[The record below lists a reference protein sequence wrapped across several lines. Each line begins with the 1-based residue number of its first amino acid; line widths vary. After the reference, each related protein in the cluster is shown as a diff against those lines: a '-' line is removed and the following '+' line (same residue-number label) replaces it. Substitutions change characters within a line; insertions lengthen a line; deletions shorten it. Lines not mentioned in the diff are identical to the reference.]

1 MRNRPFIDHSPS
13 APDDPPR
20 LDGVPQLRLL
30 VLFVAIALPVLVIA
44 GRLAWL
50 QVVIPDRFLA
60 GWDRTFE
67 SEEPVASRDGRI
79 LTADGRVL
87 AEDEVRFDVAVHY
100 RWLEDPPDERW
111 LKARALEQ
119 LKPRNRRDPQRIAD
133 ARQRVL
139 QQRAGLWHSLAA
151 LTGRP
156 AADLNA
162 RRQEVQRRIERIY
175 ATVTE
180 RQEQRAAE
188 RDEAARQD
196 ATSNPRNGWHNA
208 WDVVVRELTTPP
220 ERPQREPLI
229 IKEQLDYHV
238 LIEGVSLD
246 MVASIESLPSRFP
259 GVAVRQSSRRR
270 YPGADVAAHIVGI
283 RTPLTGDEFNSRSRQ
298 FPGGDPFGYEVGDP
312 IGRSGIERAYD
323 AEIHGRRG
331 LRRIVRN
338 RHGEILHSEMLRP
351 PVRGADVVLAC
362 HSRLQQQAESLLDAA
377 IAGDADAGS
386 APLSAEQLAQSGE
399 PPAAPRPQGGCL
411 VALDVRTGRVLAAAA
426 APRFDLRL
434 LVDHDPQEWDAVVN
448 DPREPFFPRMTQ
460 MTVPPGS
467 VFKTLTAI
475 ALLES
480 GRIDPD
486 APVHCRGYLDEPD
499 RDRCLIYRHYGV
511 GHGDM
516 DLAAALCQSCNVYFF
531 TAARILGPQP
541 IHDWAAR
548 FGLGRTTG
556 IDVPGERSGNL
567 PSPERRSGAEPW
579 HPGTTLQLSIGQGKL
594 TTTPLQVARMM
605 AAVANDGYLVT
616 PRFVIDRPQ
625 TAPPL
630 ESATGVTLA
639 AFESFDDASAP
650 VERIPGLSPAT
661 LARVREGLRMVVE
674 HPRGTGRTVRMD
686 EISIAGKTGTAEV
699 GGGRPDHAWFAGYA
713 PAEQPR
719 VAFVVVLEHGGS
731 GGRAAAPLAR
741 RFVQAMLDTGT
752 LPRR

>member
-1 MRNRPFIDHSPS
+1 MRNRPFLEHSPR
-13 APDDPPR
+13 APDNPPR

-30 VLFVAIALPVLVIA
+30 VLFVAIALPVIAIGVRLV
-44 GRLAWL
+44 WL
-50 QVVIPDRFLA
+50 QVVIPHRFLA

-67 SEEPVASRDGRI
+67 SAEPVATRDGRI
-79 LTADGRVL
+79 LTADGRIL

-100 RWLEDPPDERW
+100 RWLEEPPDQRW

-119 LKPRNRRDPQRIAD
+119 LKPRDRRDPRRITD
-133 ARQRVL
+133 ARQKVL
-139 QQRAGLWHSLAA
+139 QQRAGLWHALAE
-151 LTGRP
+151 LTGRS
-156 AADLNA
+156 AADLSA
-162 RRQEVQRRIERIY
+162 RRQDVQRRIERIY
-175 ATVTE
+175 ATVAE
-180 RQEQRAAE
+180 RHEQRAAE

-196 ATSNPRNGWHNA
+196 ATSSKGWRNGW
-208 WDVVVRELTTPP
+208 DIVVRELTTPP

-229 IKEQLDYHV
+229 ITEQLDYHV
-238 LIEGVSLD
+238 LIEGVNLD
-246 MVASIESLPSRFP
+246 VVASIESLPSRFP

-270 YPGADVAAHIVGI
+270 YPAADLAAHIVGV
-283 RTPLTGDEFNSRSRQ
+283 RTPLTGDEFSERAGH
-298 FPGGDPFGYEVGDP
+298 FPGGDPFEYEVGDP

-323 AEIHGRRG
+323 AELHGRRG

-338 RHGEILHSEMLRP
+338 RHGEILHSETVRP

-362 HSRLQQQAESLLDAA
+362 DSRLQRHAESLLDAA
-377 IAGDADAGS
+377 LAGDADAGGQ
-386 APLSAEQLAQSGE
+386 PLSPEQLAQSGE
-399 PPAAPRPQGGCL
+399 PPAAPRPRGGCI

-426 APRFDLRL
+426 APRFDVRL
-434 LVDHDPQEWDAVVN
+434 LVGHDPQEWDAVVN
-448 DPREPFFPRMTQ
+448 DPRQPFFPRITQ

-486 APVHCRGYLDEPD
+486 APVHCQGYLDQPD

-567 PSPERRSGAEPW
+567 PSPEHRSGAEAW
-579 HPGTTLQLSIGQGKL
+579 YPGTTLQISIGQGKL
-594 TTTPLQVARMM
+594 TTTPLQVTRMM

-625 TAPPL
+625 AELPP
-630 ESATGVTLA
+630 ESGTGVTLA
-639 AFESFDDASAP
+639 SFKSFDSSSAH
-650 VERIPGLSPAT
+650 VERIPGLSPGT

-674 HPRGTGRTVRMD
+674 HPRGTGKVVSLD
-686 EISIAGKTGTAEV
+686 EVSIAGKTGTAEV

-719 VAFVVVLEHGGS
+719 VAFVVILEHGGS
-731 GGRAAAPLAR
+731 GGRAAGPLAR

-752 LPRR
+752 LPKH